1 MFISECKIIKKVMA
15 RSILQAI
22 FLGLE
27 NMFYSFSPRIC
38 FLLLVGNPNASINS
52 SFLRPKHME
61 KPQHCA
67 SCRT

>member
-27 NMFYSFSPRIC
+27 NMFYSFSPRFC
-38 FLLLVGNPNASINS
+38 LLLVVNLNASTN
-52 SFLRPKHME
+52 FTLR
-61 KPQHCA
+61 
-67 SCRT
+67 